1 MSEIKNLSQLLDAM
15 RKGYRISK
23 SKARNPQS
31 SHAAPRSTKEKRHFC
46 VSIAGYAIGVDSMYS
61 EVYMLCKEYL
71 CENEPEIRISINEDD
86 IAYERRGADLNR
98 HTYTEG
104 YLETLAVYRKI
115 SMAMLDYNIFLMH
128 GAVISDGQNAY
139 MFTAKS
145 GTGKTTHIRKWL
157 DQLPNAYVVNGDKP
171 LIRIED
177 DEIIACGTPWCGK
190 ENMGTNKMAPL
201 KAIVLMER
209 GDNNEIH
216 EITFGEAFTFLLQQ
230 TYQPAGAENMKKTLR
245 LFSQLKGRVKIYKFA
260 FNNMKEDCFDVAY
273 NALMGDIK

>member
-1 MSEIKNLSQLLDAM
+1 MAEIHTIAQLMDAM
-15 RKGYRISK
+15 KSRIAAKERDESLK
-23 SKARNPQS
+23 KAQY
-31 SHAAPRSTKEKRHFC
+31 AAHGQKKEERHFC
-46 VSIAGYAIGVDSMYS
+46 VSLAGHIIEINSMYPD
-61 EVYMLCKEYL
+61 VYSLCEEYL
-71 CENEPEIRISINEDD
+71 CDGEPEIRITITDED
-86 IAYERRGADLNR
+86 IAFER
-98 HTYTEG
+98 TETKSSAG

-115 SMAMLDYNIFLMH
+115 CTALLDYGIILMH

-157 DQLPNAYVVNGDKP
+157 DQLPDAYVVNGDKP
-171 LIRIED
+171 LIRVED

-216 EITFGEAFTFLLQQ
+216 EITFGDAFTFLLQQ
-230 TYQPAGAENMKKTLR
+230 TYQPAGAEDMKKTLR
-245 LFSQLKGRVKIYKFA
+245 LFSQLKGRVKIYKFV
-260 FNNMKEDCFDVAY
+260 FNNMKDDCFDVAY
-273 NALMGDIK
+273 NALMGDNK

>member
-1 MSEIKNLSQLLDAM
+1 MAEIHTIALLMDAM
-15 RKGYRISK
+15 KSRIASMERDESLK
-23 SKARNPQS
+23 KAQY
-31 SHAAPRSTKEKRHFC
+31 AARGPKKEERHFC
-46 VSIAGYAIGVDSMYS
+46 VSLAGHIIEINSMYPD
-61 EVYMLCKEYL
+61 VYSLCGDYL
-71 CENEPEIRISINEDD
+71 CDGEPEIRITITDED
-86 IAYERRGADLNR
+86 IAFERA
-98 HTYTEG
+98 EMKSSAG

-115 SMAMLDYNIFLMH
+115 CTAFLDYGIILMH

-157 DQLPNAYVVNGDKP
+157 EQLPDAYVVNGDKP
-171 LIRIED
+171 LIRVED

-190 ENMGTNKMAPL
+190 EHMGANKMAPL

-245 LFSQLKGRVKIYKFA
+245 LFSQLKGRVKMYKFM
-260 FNNMKEDCFDVAY
+260 FNNMKDDCFDVAY
-273 NALMGDIK
+273 NALMEEN